1 MTPATVTRPEPHCG
15 ERCRLLAPLGWPAA
29 RPAPRQLHRIL
40 SSLADLLNAIAAAH
54 RLATELAAGTA
65 LPEQGWGPALT
76 AIDAAAVDTT
86 DTAALTRQLI
96 DHDLDEAADLLRQG
110 LQHRL
115 QALQLLRR
123 AVRADRLAPLDPRQV
138 AGLLA
143 AVLYRL
149 DQAGRSL
156 AAADDTVTTA
166 ALEMRS

>member
-1 MTPATVTRPEPHCG
+1 M
-15 ERCRLLAPLGWPAA
+15 
-29 RPAPRQLHRIL
+29 L
-40 SSLADLLNAIAAAH
+40 SSLADLLDAVATAH
-54 RLATELAAGTA
+54 RLATELAALA
-65 LPEQGWGPALT
+65 DPPAQGWGAALT
-76 AIDAAAVDTT
+76 AIDAAAVEAT

-110 LQHRL
+110 LAHRL

-123 AVRADRLAPLDPRQV
+123 AVGRPAGPLDHQQV

-143 AVLYRL
+143 AVTYRL

-166 ALEMRS
+166 ARKMRS